1 MCLIPPPPQK
11 KGVCTRNE
19 MIQILDNQIQVK
31 EWAGQRVITFQD
43 IDTVHQRPRGTASRN
58 FRENRDKFID
68 GVDYFI
74 LNQPDEIRCV
84 GITRP
89 QGGVFDKVT
98 LLTES
103 GYLMIVKSL
112 HDDLAWA
119 VQRELV
125 NTYFKAKEYA
135 AQVEETTVSLV
146 NHETILRAAAIMATC
161 PDSTRY
167 VVNLLRNIDPNID
180 NPSTVTVQ
188 VADEP
193 VEIPHLPAPETAVV
207 KTTKTR
213 KPPEYSYFNYKKFR
227 RVFGEQR
234 WTVKGLAEAIGSQ
247 PDTVSN
253 WKNGHSVPRAASR
266 DRLCEAMDK
275 RRGYFDK

>member
-1 MCLIPPPPQK
+1 M
-11 KGVCTRNE
+11 NE

-58 FRENRDKFID
+58 FRENRDKFIE
-68 GVDYFI
+68 GTDYFKI
-74 LNQPDEIRCV
+74 CADEIRHRKFMEISNMTRDN
-84 GITRP
+84 IT
-89 QGGVFDKVT
+89 
-98 LLTES
+98 LITES

-119 VQRELV
+119 VQRDLV